1 VSKIN
6 GMSAQEQVEV
16 VPLELLSQEFIQVEK
31 LGQTAII
38 NLRRPP
44 MNALNLQMQREIA
57 EAAKFVSGRIG
68 IDAVVIY
75 GGEKVFAAGADVKE
89 MANMSYADM
98 SWSAHQLQSAFAT
111 VAKISQ
117 PTIAA
122 ITGFALG
129 GGLELAM
136 CTDFRVAGDNAKL
149 GQPEIMLGIIP
160 GAGGTQRL
168 PRLIGVSRAKELVF
182 GGHMISAEQAL
193 SIGLVNQV
201 VPPAQVLETALSWAN
216 RFSGGPKLA
225 LAAAKRAIDLGSHV
239 DLQSG
244 LSIEST
250 EFAALFATEDQKTGM
265 NSFVSDGPGKASFA
279 GR

>member
-1 VSKIN
+1 MSSQKIEE
-6 GMSAQEQVEV
+6 MATE
-16 VPLELLSQEFIQVEK
+16 ELLSREFIQVEK
-31 LGQTAII
+31 QGHTAII

-57 EAAKFVSGRIG
+57 EAAIFVSGRVG

-89 MANMSYADM
+89 MANMSYSDM
-98 SWSAHQLQSAFAT
+98 SWAAHQLQGAFAT

-122 ITGFALG
+122 INGFALG

-136 CTDFRVAGDNAKL
+136 CADFRVSGDNAKL

-168 PRLIGVSRAKELVF
+168 PRLIGVSRAKELVL
-182 GGHMISAEQAL
+182 GGHMITAEQAL
-193 SIGLVNQV
+193 NIGLVNQV
-201 VPPAQVLETALSWAN
+201 VPPAEVFDAALAWAN
-216 RFSGGPKLA
+216 KFSGGPKLA
-225 LAAAKRAIDLGSHV
+225 LAAAKRAIDLGANV
-239 DLQSG
+239 DLQTG

-265 NSFVSDGPGKASFA
+265 NSFVNDGPGKASFV

>member
-1 VSKIN
+1 MIIRMSSQEKIN
-6 GMSAQEQVEV
+6 MAPE
-16 VPLELLSQEFIQVEK
+16 ELLSREFIAVER
-31 LGQTAII
+31 QASTAII
-38 NLRRPP
+38 HLKRPP

-57 EAAKFVSGRIG
+57 EAATFVSGRVG

-98 SWSAHQLQSAFAT
+98 SLAAHQLQSAFAT

-136 CTDFRVAGDNAKL
+136 CADFRVAGDNAKL
-149 GQPEIMLGIIP
+149 GQPEILLGIIP

-168 PRLIGVSRAKELVF
+168 ARLIGVSRAKELVF
-182 GGHMISAEQAL
+182 GGHMITAEQAL
-193 SIGLVNQV
+193 SIGLVNEV
-201 VPPAQVLETALSWAN
+201 VPPAMVLESAVAWAN
-216 RFSGGPKLA
+216 KFSGGAKLA
-225 LAAAKRAIDLGSHV
+225 LAAAKRSIDQGISV
-239 DLQSG
+239 DLQTG

-265 NSFVSDGPGKASFA
+265 NSFIKDGPGKASFS

>member
-1 VSKIN
+1 
-6 GMSAQEQVEV
+6 MSTEANLNSGGE
-16 VPLELLSQEFIQVEK
+16 ELLSQEFIQVE
-31 LGQTAII
+31 LQGTTAII

-57 EAAKFVSGRIG
+57 EAARFVSGRVG
-68 IDAVVIY
+68 IDAVVLY

-89 MANMSYADM
+89 MANMTYADM
-98 SWSAHQLQSAFAT
+98 AIAAHGLQSAFET

-136 CTDFRVAGDNAKL
+136 CADFRVAGDNVKL

-168 PRLIGVSRAKELVF
+168 PRLIGQSRAKELIF
-182 GGHMISAEQAL
+182 GGHMITADQAMNL
-193 SIGLVNQV
+193 GLVNQV
-201 VPPAQVLETALSWAN
+201 APPAQVLEAALNWAN
-216 RFSGGPKLA
+216 KFSGGPKLA
-225 LAAAKRAIDLGSHV
+225 LAAAKRAIDNGANV
-239 DLQSG
+239 DLRMG

-265 NSFVSDGPGKASFA
+265 NSFVNDGPGKATFI

>member
-1 VSKIN
+1 
-6 GMSAQEQVEV
+6 MSEQENVTM
-16 VPLELLSQEFIQVEK
+16 VPEELLSREFIQVEK
-31 LGQTAII
+31 QASTAII
-38 NLRRPP
+38 HLRRPP

-57 EAAKFVSGRIG
+57 EAATFVSGRIG
-68 IDAVVIY
+68 IDSVVIY

-98 SWSAHQLQSAFAT
+98 SLAAHQLQKAFAT

-149 GQPEIMLGIIP
+149 GQPEILLGIIP

-168 PRLIGVSRAKELVF
+168 ARLIGVSRAKELVF
-182 GGHMISAEQAL
+182 GGHMITAEEAL
-193 SIGLVNQV
+193 RIGLVNEV
-201 VPPAQVLETALSWAN
+201 VAPAVVLETALAWAN
-216 RFSGGPKLA
+216 KFSGGPKLA
-225 LAAAKRAIDLGSHV
+225 LAAAKRAIDLGISA
-239 DLQSG
+239 DLATG

-265 NSFVSDGPGKASFA
+265 KSFVDEGPGKASFA

>member
-1 VSKIN
+1 
-6 GMSAQEQVEV
+6 MSTQENANMAPE
-16 VPLELLSQEFIQVEK
+16 ELLSLEFIQVEK
-31 LGQTAII
+31 RASTAII
-38 NLRRPP
+38 HLSRPP
-44 MNALNLQMQREIA
+44 MNALNLQMQREVA
-57 EAAKFVSGRIG
+57 EAATFVSGRVG

-89 MANMSYADM
+89 MANMSYAEM
-98 SWSAHQLQSAFAT
+98 SLAAHQLQGAFAT
-111 VAKISQ
+111 VAKITQ

-136 CTDFRVAGDNAKL
+136 CADFRVAGDNAKL
-149 GQPEIMLGIIP
+149 GQPEILLGIIP

-168 PRLIGVSRAKELVF
+168 ARLIGVSRAKELVF
-182 GGHMISAEQAL
+182 GGHMITAEQAL
-193 SIGLVNQV
+193 SIGLVNEV
-201 VPPAQVLETALSWAN
+201 VPPATVLESALAWAN
-216 RFSGGPKLA
+216 KFSGGAKLA
-225 LAAAKRAIDLGSHV
+225 LAAAKRSIDLGISV
-239 DLQSG
+239 DLQTG

-265 NSFVSDGPGKASFA
+265 NSFIKDGPGKASFS

>member
-1 VSKIN
+1 
-6 GMSAQEQVEV
+6 MSDDTNTDAVGE
-16 VPLELLSQEFIQVEK
+16 ELFAREFIQVEAR
-31 LGQTAII
+31 GTTAII

-44 MNALNLQMQREIA
+44 MNALNLHMQREIA
-57 EAAKFVSGRIG
+57 EAALFVSGRVG
-68 IDAVVIY
+68 IDAVVLY

-89 MANMSYADM
+89 MANMTYAEM
-98 SWSAHQLQSAFAT
+98 ALAAVRLQSAFDT

-136 CTDFRVAGDNAKL
+136 CADFRVAGDNAKL
-149 GQPEIMLGIIP
+149 GQPEILLGIIP

-168 PRLIGVSRAKELVF
+168 SRLVGVSRAKELIL
-182 GGHMISAEQAL
+182 GGHMITADQGF

-201 VPPAQVLETALSWAN
+201 VEPAQVLESALAWASK
-216 RFSGGPKLA
+216 FSNGPKLA
-225 LAAAKRAIDLGSHV
+225 LAAAKRAIDNGANV
-239 DLQSG
+239 DLRTG

-250 EFAALFATEDQKTGM
+250 EFAALFATEDQKRGM
-265 NSFVSDGPGKASFA
+265 NSFVEQGPGKADFV

>member
-1 VSKIN
+1 
-6 GMSAQEQVEV
+6 MSEQENVTMAPE
-16 VPLELLSQEFIQVEK
+16 ELLSREFIQVEK
-31 LGQTAII
+31 QASTAII
-38 NLRRPP
+38 HLRRPP

-57 EAAKFVSGRIG
+57 EAATFVSGRIG
-68 IDAVVIY
+68 IDSVVIY

-98 SWSAHQLQSAFAT
+98 SLAAHQLQKAFAT

-149 GQPEIMLGIIP
+149 GQPEILLGIIP

-168 PRLIGVSRAKELVF
+168 ARLIGVSRAKELVF
-182 GGHMISAEQAL
+182 GGHMITAEEAL
-193 SIGLVNQV
+193 RIGLVNEV
-201 VPPAQVLETALSWAN
+201 VAPAVVLETALAWAKK
-216 RFSGGPKLA
+216 FSGGPKLA
-225 LAAAKRAIDLGSHV
+225 LAAAKRAIDLGISA
-239 DLQSG
+239 DLATG

-265 NSFVSDGPGKASFA
+265 KSFVDEGPGKASFA

>member
-1 VSKIN
+1 
-6 GMSAQEQVEV
+6 MSAQGNPDSVHE
-16 VPLELLSQEFIQVEK
+16 ELLSREYIQVERR
-31 LGQTAII
+31 GNTAVIH
-38 NLRRPP
+38 LRRPP

-57 EAAKFVSGRIG
+57 EAATFVSGRSG
-68 IDAVVIY
+68 IDAVVLY

-98 SWSAHQLQSAFAT
+98 ATAAHDLQNAFAT
-111 VAKISQ
+111 VARISQ

-136 CTDFRVAGDNAKL
+136 CADFRVAGDNVKL
-149 GQPEIMLGIIP
+149 GQPEILLGIIP

-168 PRLIGVSRAKELVF
+168 PRLVGASKAKELIF
-182 GGHMISAEQAL
+182 GGHMITADQAL
-193 SIGLVNQV
+193 DMGLVNQV
-201 VPPAQVLETALSWAN
+201 VEPAQVLDAALAWAN
-216 RFSGGPKLA
+216 KFAGGPKLA
-225 LAAAKRAIDLGSHV
+225 LAAAKRAIDIGANV
-239 DLQSG
+239 DLRTG

-250 EFAALFATEDQKTGM
+250 EFAALFATNDQKTGM
-265 NSFVSDGPGKASFA
+265 NSFVNEGPGRASFE